1 MTLFLWK
8 LSVWR
13 DGKLH
18 EQGKMSYATGIGYIG
33 EFTDGKITGFGMAH
47 YTNFVPAYECYW
59 VNGVAVRPFS
69 WSLLCY
75 FCRAVGYIC
84 QNSCCYYCRPYDPI
98 AAQEDINFLAARGY
112 LVDWCCCGIFE
123 YAKNRG
129 EAGATASELP
139 DIIDYIN
146 ETI

>member
-13 DGKLH
+13 EGKLH
-18 EQGKMSYATGIGYIG
+18 GQGKMSYATGIGYIG
-33 EFTDGKITGFGMAH
+33 EFTDVKITGFGMAH

-84 QNSCCYYCRPYDPI
+84 QNSCYCRPYDPI
-98 AAQEDINFLAARGY
+98 AAQEDINFLVARGY